1 MPELADVEA
10 YRRVLDDCATG
21 RRITGVR
28 VTDAG
33 VLRGGLTAGRLRRSL
48 RDARVK
54 PPERHGKWLIM
65 HTGGPA
71 VLFHFGMTGRLLC
84 VDPEEP
90 TAPHDRVL
98 LGLDDGGQLRFRD
111 QRKLKGLWLA
121 PDPGAVDR
129 LLADQGPDALS
140 LTRQQLDE
148 ALDGRPRQLKATLLD
163 QSRVAGLGNLLTDEI
178 LWHARIHPALR
189 TDRLDR
195 GQHGRLS
202 RSLRQ
207 VLRVSVEAGRVPPR
221 RSWLTGRRDE
231 PSGACPRCGTT
242 LSHGRVAGR
251 GTVWCPRDQ
260 PAERP

>member
-10 YRRVLDDCATG
+10 YRRVLEESATG
-21 RRITGVR
+21 RRITGVE

-33 VLRGGLTAGRLRRSL
+33 VLRGGLTTGRLRRSL
-48 RDARVK
+48 TDARID

-65 HTGGPA
+65 YAGGTA
-71 VLFHFGMTGRLLC
+71 VLFHFGMTGRLLH
-84 VDPEEP
+84 VGPEEP
-90 TAPHDRVL
+90 VAAHDRVL
-98 LGLDDGGQLRFRD
+98 LCLDDGGQLRFRD

-140 LTRQQLDE
+140 LTREQLEE
-148 ALDGRPRQLKATLLD
+148 ALDGRPRRLKATLLD

-178 LWHARIHPALR
+178 LWHARIHPARR
-189 TDRLDR
+189 TDRLDHAE
-195 GQHGRLS
+195 HGRLA

-207 VLRVSVEAGRVPPR
+207 VLRASVKAGRVPPR
-221 RSWLTGRRDE
+221 RSWLTGHRDE
-231 PSGACPRCGTT
+231 PSGTCPRCGTT
-242 LSHGRVAGR
+242 LAHGRVAGR

-260 PAERP
+260 PAERR